1 MYYNGFFGTLKER
14 NGEFEGYIKDIPGD
28 IYYSGA
34 TEEEAQAAFRRE
46 VDKYIAER
54 RKRRRL
60 TAWVISGVVVALV
73 VALASSCP
81 DSGKHKDKFSEVVLA
96 SVMNDKDMG
105 ELAIMAG
112 LFGMDN
118 LFAKYCESLIYT
130 EDYVLFSVGYMQ
142 RDEKIQTVSIGVLGR
157 VFVTKKPS
165 ELKALFDEWE
175 W

>member
-1 MYYNGFFGTLKER
+1 MYYKGFFGTLKER
-14 NGEFEGYIKDIPGD
+14 NGKFEGYIKD

-34 TEEEAQAAFRRE
+34 TEEESQAAFRRE

-60 TAWVISGVVVALV
+60 TAWVISCVVVALV

-96 SVMNDKDMG
+96 SIMTDEEMG
-105 ELAIMAG
+105 ELGMLSS
-112 LFGMDN
+112 LFGVDN
-118 LFAKYCESLIYT
+118 IFAKYCESLVYT

-142 RDEKIQTVSIGVLGR
+142 CDDKIQTVSVGVLGR

-165 ELKALFDEWE
+165 ELRALFDEWE

>member
-1 MYYNGFFGTLKER
+1 MYYNGFFGNLKER
-14 NGEFEGYIKDIPGD
+14 NGKFEGYIKDIPED

-46 VDKYIAER
+46 VDKYITER

-60 TAWVISGVVVALV
+60 TAWVISGVVVALAM
-73 VALASSCP
+73 ALTLSCP
-81 DSGKHKDKFSEVVLA
+81 DSGKHKNKFSEVVLA
-96 SVMNDKDMG
+96 SVMTDKEMG
-105 ELAIMAG
+105 ELGMLSS
-112 LFGMDN
+112 LFGVDN
-118 LFAKYCESLIYT
+118 IFAKYCESLIYT

-142 RDEKIQTVSIGVLGR
+142 REDKIQTVSVGVLGR

-165 ELKALFDEWE
+165 ELKVLFDEWE

>member
-1 MYYNGFFGTLKER
+1 MYYNGFFGVLKER
-14 NGEFEGYIKDIPGD
+14 NGKFEGYIKDIPED

-54 RKRRRL
+54 RKRRRV

-81 DSGKHKDKFSEVVLA
+81 DLGKHKNKFSEVVLA

-112 LFGMDN
+112 LLGMDN

-142 RDEKIQTVSIGVLGR
+142 RDEKIQTVSVGVLGR

>member
-14 NGEFEGYIKDIPGD
+14 NGKFEGYIKDIPED

-34 TEEEAQAAFRRE
+34 TEEEAQAAFRQE

-60 TAWVISGVVVALV
+60 TAWVISGVVVAL
-73 VALASSCP
+73 ALALTVSCP
-81 DSGKHKDKFSEVVLA
+81 DSGKHKNKFSEVVLA
-96 SVMNDKDMG
+96 SVMTDKEMG
-105 ELAIMAG
+105 ELGMLSS
-112 LFGMDN
+112 LFGVDN
-118 LFAKYCESLIYT
+118 IFAKYCESLIYT
-130 EDYVLFSVGYMQ
+130 EDNVLFSVGYMQ
-142 RDEKIQTVSIGVLGR
+142 RDDKIQTVSVGVLGR

-165 ELKALFDEWE
+165 ELKVLFDEWE

>member
-1 MYYNGFFGTLKER
+1 MYYKGFFGVLKER
-14 NGEFEGYIKDIPGD
+14 NGKFEGYIKDIPED

-34 TEEEAQAAFRRE
+34 TEEESQAAFRRE

-60 TAWVISGVVVALV
+60 TAWVISCVVVALV

-96 SVMNDKDMG
+96 SIMTDEEMG
-105 ELAIMAG
+105 ELGMLSS
-112 LFGMDN
+112 LFGVDN
-118 LFAKYCESLIYT
+118 IFAKYCESLVYT

-142 RDEKIQTVSIGVLGR
+142 CDDKIQTVSVGVLGR

>member
-1 MYYNGFFGTLKER
+1 MYYNGFFGVLKER
-14 NGEFEGYIKDIPGD
+14 NGKFEGYIKDIPED

-46 VDKYIAER
+46 VDRYIAER

-105 ELAIMAG
+105 
-112 LFGMDN
+112 
-118 LFAKYCESLIYT
+118 
-130 EDYVLFSVGYMQ
+130 
-142 RDEKIQTVSIGVLGR
+142 
-157 VFVTKKPS
+157 
-165 ELKALFDEWE
+165 
-175 W
+175 

>member
-14 NGEFEGYIKDIPGD
+14 NGKFEGYIKDIPED

-54 RKRRRL
+54 RKRRRV

-142 RDEKIQTVSIGVLGR
+142 RDEKIQTVSVGVLGR

>member
-1 MYYNGFFGTLKER
+1 M
-14 NGEFEGYIKDIPGD
+14 
-28 IYYSGA
+28 
-34 TEEEAQAAFRRE
+34 
-46 VDKYIAER
+46 
-54 RKRRRL
+54 

-105 ELAIMAG
+105 ELGMLSS
-112 LFGMDN
+112 LFGVDN
-118 LFAKYCESLIYT
+118 IFAKYCESLIYT

-142 RDEKIQTVSIGVLGR
+142 RDEKIQTVSVGVLGR

>member
-1 MYYNGFFGTLKER
+1 MYYNGFFGVLKER
-14 NGEFEGYIKDIPGD
+14 NGKFEGYIKDIPED

-46 VDKYIAER
+46 VDRYIAER

-73 VALASSCP
+73 VSLASSCP
-81 DSGKHKDKFSEVVLA
+81 DSRKHKDKFSEVVLA

-105 ELAIMAG
+105 ELAIMTG

-142 RDEKIQTVSIGVLGR
+142 RDEKIQTVSVGVLGR

>member
-1 MYYNGFFGTLKER
+1 MYYNGFFGVLKER
-14 NGEFEGYIKDIPGD
+14 NGKFEGYIKDIPED

-54 RKRRRL
+54 RKRRRVI
-60 TAWVISGVVVALV
+60 AWVVSGVVVALV

-81 DSGKHKDKFSEVVLA
+81 DSRKHKDKFSEVVLA

-105 ELAIMAG
+105 ELGMLSS
-112 LFGMDN
+112 LFGVDN
-118 LFAKYCESLIYT
+118 IFAKYCESLIYT
-130 EDYVLFSVGYMQ
+130 EDYFLFSVGYMQ
-142 RDEKIQTVSIGVLGR
+142 RDEKIQTVSVGVLGR
-157 VFVTKKPS
+157 VLVTKKPS